1 MWPTCSCDYRSP
13 GSTELQEPRFRVLG
27 VGVGFRIH
35 DEYVEPA
42 AMAIRSLNIGSFE
55 RNPESWNMDLG

>member
-1 MWPTCSCDYRSP
+1 MT
-13 GSTELQEPRFRVLG
+13 TEAQAALHYKSLG
-27 VGVGFRIH
+27 LGFWVSEWGFRID